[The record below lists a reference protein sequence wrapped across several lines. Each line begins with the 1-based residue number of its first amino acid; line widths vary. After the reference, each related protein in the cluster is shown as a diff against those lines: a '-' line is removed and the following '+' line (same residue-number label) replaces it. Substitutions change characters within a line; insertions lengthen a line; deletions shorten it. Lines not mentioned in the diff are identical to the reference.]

1 LGAAILVVDD
11 DRDNATSLELLL
23 RSAGYSVAAA
33 YGAASALEVARQS
46 PPRLVFIDLAMP
58 LMDGFALARQL
69 RQLPSMAHSCLV
81 CLTGY
86 SGADFQRQ
94 AQEAGYDHYMIKPGA
109 PDEILRLAQKMA
121 TVDGPTDGRPVA
133 SLDGSPASPPGA

>member
-23 RSAGYSVAAA
+23 KAAGYSVAAVND
-33 YGAASALEVARQS
+33 GASALALARQD

-58 LMDGFALARQL
+58 GMDGFALAQRL
-69 RQLPSMAHSCLV
+69 RALPGMGAARLV

-86 SGADFQRQ
+86 SGVDFRRR
-94 AQEAGYDHYMIKPGA
+94 AIDAGCNEYLIKPGS
-109 PDEILRLAQKMA
+109 PEEILQLAREA
-121 TVDGPTDGRPVA
+121 VA
-133 SLDGSPASPPGA
+133 SKAHRETLSKQEEAPAAPPAG